1 MNDAAVVRAVGRW
14 LGRHVALSRLV
25 SEAVAAVAAAIGADR
40 GTFFL
45 REPGTGHLVAVE
57 GHFPEL
63 PEIRLAPG
71 QGIAGHVVATGE
83 TLLLR
88 DVAADP
94 RFSSA
99 IDATSG
105 PPTRSIVCVP
115 VRDDAGRIFGAL
127 QMFDTTRGGFGE
139 DDALRLRALAGQLAM
154 VLEATSLLGRVE
166 SPCPGPVR
174 CRFDGI
180 VGESS
185 AMRRVYDLVSRAA
198 ATDATVLVTGETG
211 TGKAILARAI
221 HDNGAH
227 AAGPF
232 VAIDCAALPASL
244 VENEL
249 FGHER
254 GAFTGA
260 DRRGIGKLEQASGG
274 TVFLD
279 EVGELPLAVQG
290 TLSSVLQQRRFVR
303 MGGTKSVEIDA
314 RVVASTSRDLEAMVA
329 RGAFREDL
337 YHRLRALPLSVPPLR
352 ARGTADLELLVHHF
366 LRRAARRLGR
376 SRLPL
381 TEGAL
386 ARLCSHDWPG
396 NVRELQHC
404 LEGAAVLA
412 PNDGIRAGD
421 LPLPPRT
428 RSIASRDAD
437 LGQLTWQQMEKRYV
451 SAVLVEYE
459 GNRSAAAKAMGIA
472 RATLVRKIR
481 TLGI

>member
-1 MNDAAVVRAVGRW
+1 MSDGAVVRAVGRS
-14 LGRHVALSRLV
+14 LGRHVELSRLV
-25 SEAVAAVAAAIGADR
+25 SDAVAAVATAIGAER

-45 REPGTGHLVAVE
+45 REPGTGHLVAVA

-63 PEIRLAPG
+63 PELRLAPG

-83 TLLLR
+83 SLLLA

-99 IDATSG
+99 IDAAAG
-105 PPTRSIVCVP
+105 FRARSIACVP
-115 VRDDAGRIFGAL
+115 VRDDRDRIIGAL
-127 QMFDTTRGGFGE
+127 QMRNLGRAAFHE
-139 DDALRLRALAGQLAM
+139 DDELELRALAGQLAM

-166 SPCPGPVR
+166 APCPGPVR
-174 CRFDGI
+174 CRYDGI
-180 VGESS
+180 VGECT
-185 AMRRVYDLVSRAA
+185 AMRQLYDLVARAA
-198 ATDATVLVTGETG
+198 VTDATVLVTGETG
-211 TGKAILARAI
+211 TGKGIVARAI
-221 HDNGAH
+221 HDNGAR
-227 AAGPF
+227 ASRPF
-232 VAIDCAALPASL
+232 VAIDCASLPASL
-244 VENEL
+244 LESEL

-260 DRRGIGKLEQASGG
+260 ERRGIGKLEHGHGG

-290 TLSSVLQQRRFVR
+290 TLLRVLQERRFERV
-303 MGGTKSVEIDA
+303 GGTQSMDIDVRIIA
-314 RVVASTSRDLEAMVA
+314 ATNRDLEAMVA

-337 YHRLRALPLSVPPLR
+337 YHRLRVLPLVVPPLR
-352 ARGTADLELLVHHF
+352 ARGSADLELLVHHF
-366 LRRAARRLGR
+366 SRRASRRLGR
-376 SRLPL
+376 PQLQLS
-381 TEGAL
+381 EGAL
-386 ARLCSHDWPG
+386 ACLLAHDWPG
-396 NVRELQHC
+396 NVRELEHC

-412 PNDGIRAGD
+412 PGDVIRAGD

-428 RSIASRDAD
+428 RSVGARDAD
-437 LGQLTWQQMEKRYV
+437 LGRLTWQQMEKRYV
-451 SAVLVEYE
+451 SAVLAEHE